1 MKPHHLV
8 FYAVLAIAPL
18 VAQADI
24 YKWVDANG
32 QTHYGER
39 SSDAGTAPTS
49 RIKAPPPGSAP
60 QTTVPST
67 AYLRAPSKFAEL
79 PSPPVQTQNRLLSDG
94 RDHGTNDSRCALAK
108 DILANRLVHGN
119 GKAADDYDRQ
129 VAQSD
134 VSLFCTAK

>member
-1 MKPHHLV
+1 MKQYRHIVH
-8 FYAVLAIAPL
+8 AWLALAPL

-49 RIKAPPPGSAP
+49 RIKAPAPVAVP

-67 AYLRAPSKFAEL
+67 AYLRAPSRFVEM
-79 PSPPVQTQNRLLSDG
+79 PSPPVQTQSRPLSDG

-119 GKAADDYDRQ
+119 GKATDDYDRQ

-134 VSLFCTAK
+134 VGLFCSAK